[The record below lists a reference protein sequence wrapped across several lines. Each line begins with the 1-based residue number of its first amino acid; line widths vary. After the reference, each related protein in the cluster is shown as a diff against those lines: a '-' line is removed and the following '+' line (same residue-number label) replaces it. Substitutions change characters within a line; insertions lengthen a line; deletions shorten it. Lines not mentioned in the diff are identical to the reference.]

1 MKIGTL
7 GDLEI
12 LKSSSSSD
20 LPYRFCQAIYY
31 TFVSTADIMT
41 EMADAGH
48 KKRKLNDGPE
58 LEIDVTAPEPQS
70 KKALRKAKKSK
81 GDESS
86 AKPEKPESKKDSH
99 KATESE
105 ASKRSEYGVWIG
117 NLSFATTKDD
127 LRNFFVSNCSFSEAT
142 ISRIHLPKG
151 PEKFGRFQNRGFAY
165 VDFST
170 EKALKEALALSEQLL
185 TGRRVLIKN
194 AKSFEGRPEKSQ
206 DQGSAGAAQSGHP
219 PSRRIF
225 VGNLGF
231 DVAKEA
237 IEEHF
242 GRCGTVTN
250 VHMATFQDT
259 GKCKG
264 YAWVEFEDIPAA
276 EAAVK
281 GFVMVNEDDEE
292 DDESDSSSDSASEK
306 KPKKIRQRRVWVN
319 QLMGRRMRMEFA
331 EDASTRYKKRFGK
344 DGEGKKTD
352 DSAISEETSGY
363 QARPRKSK
371 QHIDESRYSK
381 ETVQKLSGAIV
392 ESQGKKTTF
401 D

>member
-1 MKIGTL
+1 MS
-7 GDLEI
+7 E
-12 LKSSSSSD
+12 
-20 LPYRFCQAIYY
+20 
-31 TFVSTADIMT
+31 V
-41 EMADAGH
+41 EDAVH
-48 KKRKLNDGPE
+48 KKRKLQDGPE
-58 LEIDVTAPEPQS
+58 LEIDVTAPEPPS

-81 GDESS
+81 ADGS
-86 AKPEKPESKKDSH
+86 AANPEKPESKKDSS
-99 KATESE
+99 KTTESD
-105 ASKRSEYGVWIG
+105 ATKRSDYGIWIG
-117 NLSFATTKDD
+117 NLSFSTTKDD
-127 LRNFFVSNCSFSEAT
+127 LRNFFVSNCTFSDAT

-170 EKALKEALALSEQLL
+170 ERALKEALDQSEQLL

-206 DQGSAGAAQSGHP
+206 DQGSAGTGANSGHP

-281 GFVMVNEDDEE
+281 GFVMVNEDEDE
-292 DDESDSSSDSASEK
+292 DESDDSSDSASEK
-306 KPKKIRQRRVWVN
+306 KPKKVRQRRVWVN

-344 DGEGKKTD
+344 DGEGKNKD
-352 DSAISEETSGY
+352 DSAVSEEKSDY
-363 QARPRKSK
+363 QPRPRKFK
-371 QHIDESRYSK
+371 QDIDESRYSK
-381 ETVQKLSGAIV
+381 QTVQKLSGAIV